1 MSLHEIACA
10 TGVELAAV
18 KSRLNRAR
26 ENLRAHAG
34 AIAANERGGLMDPL
48 DDPKLSELLK
58 EWQVLGATPSLDARV
73 LRRDRW
79 WSVLLTG
86 SIRVPVPV
94 GILIAAILLVMAVAL
109 VRRPGKVPQST
120 VNLVD
125 FRPVDDPH
133 VRVIRGQL

>member
-1 MSLHEIACA
+1 
-10 TGVELAAV
+10 
-18 KSRLNRAR
+18 
-26 ENLRAHAG
+26 
-34 AIAANERGGLMDPL
+34 MDPV

-58 EWQVLGATPSLDARV
+58 EWQVPGAPRSLDARV

-79 WSVLLTG
+79 WSFLLTG

-94 GILIAAILLVMAVAL
+94 GLLIAAMLLVMAVAV
-109 VRRPGKVPQST
+109 VRRPAEKQPQSS
-120 VNLVD
+120 VNLVE